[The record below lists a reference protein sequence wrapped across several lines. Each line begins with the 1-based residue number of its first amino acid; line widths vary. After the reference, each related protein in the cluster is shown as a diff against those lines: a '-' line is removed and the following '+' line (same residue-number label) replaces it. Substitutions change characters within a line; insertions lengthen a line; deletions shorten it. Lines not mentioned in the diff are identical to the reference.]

1 MLNQKFGALWKKTA
15 KTTGQ
20 TFYSGQIDTPFG
32 HVQISVFKNDKKEKD
47 NQPDL
52 NIVFNG
58 CKPYENRDRP
68 ATSKEDDIFDQQ
80 FDQGIADDIPEDVFN
95 DEPKVEGKGVDLD
108 TIQL

>member
-32 HVQISVFKNDKKEKD
+32 QVQISVFKNDKKEKD

-68 ATSKEDDIFDQQ
+68 TTSREDDIFDQQ
-80 FDQGIADDIPEDVFN
+80 FDGHVDAIP
-95 DEPKVEGKGVDLD
+95 DEAFGDAPLVEGKGTDLQ
-108 TIQL
+108 TIEL